1 MEEAEGQVSEPEGLQ
16 AASQGPPESP
26 SRSLRLLRPS
36 WTCGF
41 LPHLSPPATAWG
53 PSLSSC
59 LPAGPEPRL
68 GPASGWSP
76 CGEGR
81 APGLQDFP
89 PAPPRA
95 VRALKSLPRGL
106 ALGPSFA
113 RDRRLGVWCVGEPLQ
128 PGLLWG
134 PLEEES
140 EQRGE
145 GVKPRQEEDVSLG
158 PWGDVCACERSSG
171 WTSLV
176 QRGRLEGEGNV
187 APVWISERLHLQV
200 SRVVLPGFEL
210 LLRPPPPSEGL
221 RPAQPRLEEEAA
233 VAVVTEVES
242 ATQQEVASPGEN
254 ATELCTDPGR
264 QSPLSIQAESMV
276 SPGLKVQTQ
285 ELLNESQPLG
295 PLLQDGSMDV
305 EDPPQTQMPPEHQSS
320 FATQRVPEGSEASSP
335 FSARGAQLHAF
346 LVKKLRSP
354 SDQCLPRAKTS
365 EPGAQQAGEHQC
377 PSFPAHLR
385 SPPGPTGSSPKQGR
399 RYRCGECGKA
409 FLQLCHLKKHTFV
422 HTGHKPFLCTE
433 CGKSY
438 SSEESFKAHLLG
450 HRGVRPFPCPQCDK
464 AYGTRRDLKEHQVVH
479 SGARPFACDQCGKAF
494 ARRPSLRLHRKTH
507 QVPAAPAPCPCP
519 VCGRLLANQG
529 SLRNHMRLHTG
540 EKPFLCPH
548 CGRAFRQRGN
558 LRGHLRLHTGERP
571 YRCPHCADTFPQL
584 PELRR
589 HLISHTGEAHLCP
602 VCGKALRDPHTLR
615 AHERL
620 HSGERPFPCP
630 QCGRAY
636 TLATKLR
643 RHLKSHL
650 ADKPY
655 RCPTCGMGYNLPQS
669 LKRHQLSH
677 QPGGSSSPAC
687 VPSAAS
693 EPTVVLLQTEP
704 ELLDTCSERDVS
716 AAPGVFEVTISESQ
730 DKCFVVPEEPGPT
743 PSLVLIH
750 KDMGFSSWAEVVE
763 VETGT

>member
-1 MEEAEGQVSEPEGLQ
+1 MEESEELLSEGEKLQLAPDPRPDSRWIPSGQGCARGLK
-16 AASQGPPESP
+16 
-26 SRSLRLLRPS
+26 
-36 WTCGF
+36 
-41 LPHLSPPATAWG
+41 
-53 PSLSSC
+53 
-59 LPAGPEPRL
+59 
-68 GPASGWSP
+68 
-76 CGEGR
+76 
-81 APGLQDFP
+81 DFP
-89 PAPPRA
+89 PGPTRA
-95 VRALKSLPRGL
+95 VLALKSLPRGL
-106 ALGPSFA
+106 ALGPSLA
-113 RDRRLGVWCVGEPLQ
+113 VELRLGVWCVGAPLQ

-140 EQRGE
+140 VSEQKGE
-145 GVKPRQEEDVSLG
+145 EVKPRQEEDVSLG
-158 PWGDVCACERSSG
+158 PWGDVCACEQSSG

-176 QRGRLEGEGNV
+176 QRGRLESEGNV
-187 APVWISERLHLQV
+187 APVWVSEKLHLQV
-200 SRVVLPGFEL
+200 YRVVLPGCEL
-210 LLRPPPPSEGL
+210 LLWPQPPSEGL
-221 RPAQPRLEEEAA
+221 SPTEPSLEEEAA
-233 VAVVTEVES
+233 MAVVTEVDS
-242 ATQQEVASPGEN
+242 GVQQEVDSPGQDAAEPW
-254 ATELCTDPGR
+254 TDPGH
-264 QSPLSIQAESMV
+264 QSPPSVEGESIV
-276 SPGLKVQTQ
+276 SPGLKPQTQ
-285 ELLNESQPLG
+285 DQLSKESQALSLPA
-295 PLLQDGSMDV
+295 PDGGRE
-305 EDPPQTQMPPEHQSS
+305 EDPPQIQEPPEPPSS
-320 FATQRVPEGSEASSP
+320 SAPQQGPESSEASRSS
-335 FSARGAQLHAF
+335 SARGNQLHAY
-346 LVKKLRSP
+346 LVRKLRGP
-354 SDQCLPRAKTS
+354 CGQCPPREKTS
-365 EPGAQQAGEHQC
+365 EPGAQQAGEQQ
-377 PSFPAHLR
+377 PPGFPARLR
-385 SPPGPTGSSPKQGR
+385 SPPGPAGSSPKQRR

-409 FLQLCHLKKHTFV
+409 FLQLCHLKKHAFV

-438 SSEESFKAHLLG
+438 SSEESFKAHMLG

-519 VCGRLLANQG
+519 VCGRPLANQG

-571 YRCPHCADTFPQL
+571 YRCPHCADAFPQL

-589 HLISHTGEAHLCP
+589 HLISHTGEAYLCP

-620 HSGERPFPCP
+620 HSGERPFSCP

-655 RCPTCGMGYNLPQS
+655 RCPTCGMGYTLPQS

-677 QPGGSSSPAC
+677 QPGAPASPPC
-687 VPSAAS
+687 VPPTAT

-704 ELLDTCSERDVS
+704 ELDTGGEQDVS
-716 AAPGVFEVTISESQ
+716 AARDVFEVTISESQ
-730 DKCFVVPEEPGPT
+730 DKCFVVPEEPGPAS
-743 PSLVLIH
+743 SLVLIH
-750 KDMGFSSWAEVVE
+750 KDMAFSTWAEVVE

>member
-1 MEEAEGQVSEPEGLQ
+1 MEEEGAVLSRGKTLQPVPEPSLD
-16 AASQGPPESP
+16 PESGW
-26 SRSLRLLRPS
+26 RPS
-36 WTCGF
+36 GENCAQC
-41 LPHLSPPATAWG
+41 HKDY
-53 PSLSSC
+53 PSWPSKAIL
-59 LPAGPEPRL
+59 
-68 GPASGWSP
+68 
-76 CGEGR
+76 
-81 APGLQDFP
+81 
-89 PAPPRA
+89 
-95 VRALKSLPRGL
+95 ALKSLPWGL
-106 ALGPSFA
+106 AVGPSLA
-113 RDRRLGVWCVGEPLQ
+113 KEQRLGVWCVGEPLQ
-128 PGLLWG
+128 PGLHWG
-134 PLEEES
+134 PLEESVS
-140 EQRGE
+140 EKGE
-145 GVKPRQEEDVSLG
+145 EVKRQQEKDLSLD
-158 PWGDVCACERSSG
+158 PWGAVCVCEQSSG
-171 WTSLV
+171 WISLV
-176 QRGRLEGEGNV
+176 QRGKLESEGNV
-187 APVWISERLHLQV
+187 APVQINERLHLQV
-200 SRVVLPGFEL
+200 YQVVLPGFEL
-210 LLRPPPPSEGL
+210 LLWPRPPSKGRSPT
-221 RPAQPRLEEEAA
+221 QPRLEEEAA
-233 VAVVTEVES
+233 GDMVAEVES
-242 ATQQEVASPGEN
+242 DIQQEVASPAED
-254 ATELCTDPGR
+254 AADSCTDLGH
-264 QSPLSIQAESMV
+264 QSPHSIQAENVV
-276 SPGLKVQTQ
+276 SSEPRSKAQDQ
-285 ELLNESQPLG
+285 PSKNSQPLG
-295 PLLQDGSMDV
+295 LLLQDVSVD
-305 EDPPQTQMPPEHQSS
+305 EECLLQARMPPEPQSS
-320 FATQRVPEGSEASSP
+320 LAAQQGTECGEPEPQRGYTAQMDPKNCEADSLP
-335 FSARGAQLHAF
+335 SARGTELRACLA
-346 LVKKLRSP
+346 KKLCGP
-354 SDQCLPRAKTS
+354 SDQCPPRAKTS
-365 EPGAQQAGEHQC
+365 EPGAQH
-377 PSFPAHLR
+377 FPTLLR
-385 SPPGPTGSSPKQGR
+385 SPPGPAGNSPKQGR

-409 FLQLCHLKKHTFV
+409 FLQLCHLKKHAFV

-438 SSEESFKAHLLG
+438 SSEESFKAHVLG

-464 AYGTRRDLKEHQVVH
+464 AYGTRRDLREHQVVH

-558 LRGHLRLHTGERP
+558 LHGHLRLHTGERP
-571 YRCPHCADTFPQL
+571 YRCPHCADAFPQL

-655 RCPTCGMGYNLPQS
+655 RCPTCGMGYTLPQS

-677 QPGGSSSPAC
+677 QPGPPSSPHS
-687 VPSAAS
+687 VPPAAS

-704 ELLDTCSERDVS
+704 ELLDTCRPSEASPARDV
-716 AAPGVFEVTISESQ
+716 VEVTISESQ
-730 DKCFVVPEEPGPT
+730 GPN

-750 KDMGFSSWAEVVE
+750 KDMGFSAWAEVVE

>member
-1 MEEAEGQVSEPEGLQ
+1 MEEAEELLLERERLQ
-16 AASQGPPESP
+16 FTPDP
-26 SRSLRLLRPS
+26 LLGRV
-36 WTCGF
+36 
-41 LPHLSPPATAWG
+41 
-53 PSLSSC
+53 
-59 LPAGPEPRL
+59 
-68 GPASGWSP
+68 SGWSP
-76 CGEGR
+76 SGEGCAQGLKDLPPGTTR
-81 APGLQDFP
+81 AILS
-89 PAPPRA
+89 
-95 VRALKSLPRGL
+95 LKSLPRGL
-106 ALGPSFA
+106 ALGPSLAVERCF
-113 RDRRLGVWCVGEPLQ
+113 GIWCVGESLQ

-134 PLEEES
+134 PLEEEYAS
-140 EQRGE
+140 GQKGD
-145 GVKPRQEEDVSLG
+145 GVKTKQEEDVSLG
-158 PWGDVCACERSSG
+158 LWGDVCACEQSSG

-176 QRGRLEGEGNV
+176 QRAKLEGEGNV

-200 SRVVLPGFEL
+200 YRVVPPGFEL
-210 LLRPPPPSEGL
+210 LLWPRPPSEGPSL
-221 RPAQPRLEEEAA
+221 TQPRLEEEAA
-233 VAVVTEVES
+233 MAVTEVECS
-242 ATQQEVASPGEN
+242 VQQEVAFPGED
-254 ATELCTDPGR
+254 ATESRTDPGH
-264 QSPLSIQAESMV
+264 QSPLSIQADSMV
-276 SPGLKVQTQ
+276 SPELKPQNQDQVSK
-285 ELLNESQPLG
+285 ERQPLG
-295 PLLQDGSMDV
+295 PSSQDGSVDE
-305 EDPPQTQMPPEHQSS
+305 EDPPQTQMRLEVQSS
-320 FATQRVPEGSEASSP
+320 SAPQQGPESSEACSSS
-335 FSARGAQLHAF
+335 SATDPQLHAC
-346 LVKKLRSP
+346 LVKKLHSS
-354 SDQCLPRAKTS
+354 SDQRPPRVKTS
-365 EPGAQQAGEHQC
+365 GPGTQQTGEQQH
-377 PSFPAHLR
+377 SGLPARLR
-385 SPPGPTGSSPKQGR
+385 SPPGPAGSSSKQGR

-409 FLQLCHLKKHTFV
+409 FLQLCHLKKHAFV

-438 SSEESFKAHLLG
+438 SSEESFKAHTLG

-519 VCGRLLANQG
+519 VCGRPLANQG

-571 YRCPHCADTFPQL
+571 YRCPHCADAFPQL

-655 RCPTCGMGYNLPQS
+655 RCPTCGMGYTLPQS

-677 QPGGSSSPAC
+677 QPGAPSSPPC
-687 VPSAAS
+687 VPPAAS

-704 ELLDTCSERDVS
+704 ELLDTRSGQDGS
-716 AAPGVFEVTISESQ
+716 PAQDVFEVTIAESQ
-730 DKCFVVPEEPGPT
+730 DKCFVVPEEPGPGAG
-743 PSLVLIH
+743 LVLIH
-750 KDMGFSSWAEVVE
+750 KDMGFGTWAGVVE

>member
-1 MEEAEGQVSEPEGLQ
+1 MEEVEE
-16 AASQGPPESP
+16 
-26 SRSLRLLRPS
+26 RLLEEKR
-36 WTCGF
+36 
-41 LPHLSPPATAWG
+41 LHPA
-53 PSLSSC
+53 
-59 LPAGPEPRL
+59 PEPRL
-68 GPASGWSP
+68 CPNSGWSLS
-76 CGEGR
+76 GEGCAR
-81 APGLQDFP
+81 GLKDFP
-89 PAPPRA
+89 PWPTRA
-95 VRALKSLPRGL
+95 MHALKSLPRGL
-106 ALGPSFA
+106 ALGPSLA
-113 RDRRLGVWCVGEPLQ
+113 EEQRWGVWCVGEPLQ

-140 EQRGE
+140 VSQEKGE
-145 GVKPRQEEDVSLG
+145 GVKPPQEEDLSLG
-158 PWGDVCACERSSG
+158 LWGDVFACEQSSD
-171 WTSLV
+171 WTGLV
-176 QRGRLEGEGNV
+176 QRGRLESEGNV
-187 APVWISERLHLQV
+187 ALVRISERLHLQV
-200 SRVVLPGFEL
+200 YQVVLPGFEL
-210 LLRPPPPSEGL
+210 LLWPRPPSEGL
-221 RPAQPRLEEEAA
+221 CPTQTGPEEKAA
-233 VAVVTEVES
+233 AAMVTEADS
-242 ATQQEVASPGEN
+242 AIQQEVASPGEDT
-254 ATELCTDPGR
+254 TEPCTDPGH
-264 QSPLSIQAESMV
+264 QSPPSIQAESMV
-276 SPGLKVQTQ
+276 SPGLKTQ
-285 ELLNESQPLG
+285 IQDQLSKRGQPLG
-295 PLLQDGSMDV
+295 PLLQDGSMD
-305 EDPPQTQMPPEHQSS
+305 EEYPLQAQRPPQSS
-320 FATQRVPEGSEASSP
+320 SATQQGPESSETC
-335 FSARGAQLHAF
+335 FTSARDTQPCAYLA
-346 LVKKLRSP
+346 KKLHNL
-354 SDQCLPRAKTS
+354 SDQCPPRAKTS
-365 EPGAQQAGEHQC
+365 EPGAQHSG
-377 PSFPAHLR
+377 FPVVLR
-385 SPPGPTGSSPKQGR
+385 SPPGPAGSSPKQGR

-409 FLQLCHLKKHTFV
+409 FLQLCHLKKHAYV

-438 SSEESFKAHLLG
+438 SSEESFKAHTLG

-507 QVPAAPAPCPCP
+507 QVSAAPAPCLCP
-519 VCGRLLANQG
+519 VCGRPLANQG

-571 YRCPHCADTFPQL
+571 YCCPHCADAFPQL

-630 QCGRAY
+630 QCDRAY

-655 RCPTCGMGYNLPQS
+655 RCLTCGMGYTLPQS

-677 QPGGSSSPAC
+677 QPAAPSGPPS
-687 VPSAAS
+687 VPPDAS
-693 EPTVVLLQTEP
+693 EPSMVLLQTEP
-704 ELLDTCSERDVS
+704 ALLDTCSEQEASPAGDVI
-716 AAPGVFEVTISESQ
+716 EVTISESQ
-730 DKCFVVPEEPGPT
+730 EKCLVVPEEPGRT

-750 KDMGFSSWAEVVE
+750 KDMGFSAWAEVVE
-763 VETGT
+763 VETGS

>member
-1 MEEAEGQVSEPEGLQ
+1 MTVSGRSGEDDAHFRRREALRPGMEEAAELLLGGEKLLFAPE
-16 AASQGPPESP
+16 
-26 SRSLRLLRPS
+26 
-36 WTCGF
+36 
-41 LPHLSPPATAWG
+41 
-53 PSLSSC
+53 PSLD
-59 LPAGPEPRL
+59 PG
-68 GPASGWSP
+68 SGWSP
-76 CGEGR
+76 SGEGR
-81 APGLQDFP
+81 AQDLKDSP
-89 PAPPRA
+89 PWPIRA
-95 VRALKSLPRGL
+95 VLALKSLPRGL
-106 ALGPSFA
+106 ALGPSLMEKQ
-113 RDRRLGVWCVGEPLQ
+113 RLGVWCVGEPLQ
-128 PGLLWG
+128 PGVLWG
-134 PLEEES
+134 PLEEEDSVS
-140 EQRGE
+140 EQKGE
-145 GVKPRQEEDVSLG
+145 EVKPRQKKDESLG
-158 PWGDVCACERSSG
+158 PWGDVCACEQSSG

-210 LLRPPPPSEGL
+210 LLRPSSPSE
-221 RPAQPRLEEEAA
+221 
-233 VAVVTEVES
+233 VTVVTEVES
-242 ATQQEVASPGEN
+242 AVQKEVASPGED
-254 ATELCTDPGR
+254 AGEPCTGPGL
-264 QSPLSIQAESMV
+264 QSPPSIQAESMV
-276 SPGLKVQTQ
+276 SSGLKRQTQ
-285 ELLNESQPLG
+285 DQLAQESQSPG
-295 PLLQDGSMDV
+295 PLSQGGSVDE
-305 EDPPQTQMPPEHQSS
+305 EDPPQTQMPVAPQSS
-320 FATQRVPEGSEASSP
+320 SAPQQGLQSSEATSSS
-335 FSARGAQLHAF
+335 SAHGTQMHAH
-346 LVKKLRSP
+346 LVKMSRSP
-354 SDQCLPRAKTS
+354 SDPCRPRAKTS
-365 EPGAQQAGEHQC
+365 ELSTQQDGEQH
-377 PSFPAHLR
+377 PSFSARLR
-385 SPPGPTGSSPKQGR
+385 SPPVLAGSSPKQGR

-409 FLQLCHLKKHTFV
+409 FLQLCHLKKHAFV

-438 SSEESFKAHLLG
+438 SSEESFKAHMLG

-464 AYGTRRDLKEHQVVH
+464 AYGTRRDLREHQVVH

-519 VCGRLLANQG
+519 VCGRPLANQG

-548 CGRAFRQRGN
+548 CGRAFRQRGS

-571 YRCPHCADTFPQL
+571 YRCPHCAGAFPQL

-655 RCPTCGMGYNLPQS
+655 RCPTCGMGYTLPQS

-677 QPGGSSSPAC
+677 QPGVPSNPPC
-687 VPSAAS
+687 VPPAAL

-704 ELLDTCSERDVS
+704 ELLGTRNEQTVS
-716 AAPGVFEVTISESQ
+716 PAQDVFEVTISESQ
-730 DKCFVVPEEPGPT
+730 EKCFVVPGEPGPA
-743 PSLVLIH
+743 PSLVLIQ
-750 KDMGFSSWAEVVE
+750 KDVGFSTWAEVVE

>member
-1 MEEAEGQVSEPEGLQ
+1 MEEAEELLSKGE
-16 AASQGPPESP
+16 
-26 SRSLRLLRPS
+26 RLRLAPD
-36 WTCGF
+36 
-41 LPHLSPPATAWG
+41 
-53 PSLSSC
+53 
-59 LPAGPEPRL
+59 PRL
-68 GPASGWSP
+68 GLDLGWIPSGQG
-76 CGEGR
+76 C
-81 APGLQDFP
+81 AQGLKDFP
-89 PAPPRA
+89 PEPTRA
-95 VRALKSLPRGL
+95 VLALQSLPRGL

-113 RDRRLGVWCVGEPLQ
+113 EEQRLGVWCVGEPLQ

-140 EQRGE
+140 VPEQKDE
-145 GVKPRQEEDVSLG
+145 GVKPRRKEDVSLG
-158 PWGDVCACERSSG
+158 PWGDVCACEQSSG
-171 WTSLV
+171 WISLV
-176 QRGRLEGEGNV
+176 QRSRLESEGNV
-187 APVWISERLHLQV
+187 ALVRISEKLHLQV
-200 SRVVLPGFEL
+200 YRIILPGFEL
-210 LLRPPPPSEGL
+210 LLWPQPPSDGL
-221 RPAQPRLEEEAA
+221 SHTQPRLEEEAA
-233 VAVVTEVES
+233 MAVLTEVDS
-242 ATQQEVASPGEN
+242 VVQQEVDSPGED
-254 ATELCTDPGR
+254 ATEPWTDPGH
-264 QSPLSIQAESMV
+264 QSPPSIQAESMV
-276 SPGLKVQTQ
+276 GPGLKPQTQ
-285 ELLNESQPLG
+285 DQLSKETQLLG
-295 PLLQDGSMDV
+295 PLPQDGSMDE
-305 EDPPQTQMPPEHQSS
+305 EDPAQTQMPPESQSS
-320 FATQRVPEGSEASSP
+320 SATQQGTESNESSSSS
-335 FSARGAQLHAF
+335 SARDNQLRAY
-346 LVKKLRSP
+346 VIKKLRGP
-354 SDQCLPRAKTS
+354 SGQCPPREMTS
-365 EPGAQQAGEHQC
+365 EPRAQQAGEQQQ
-377 PSFPAHLR
+377 PGFPACLR
-385 SPPGPTGSSPKQGR
+385 SPPGPAGSSSKQRR

-409 FLQLCHLKKHTFV
+409 FLQLCHLKKHAFV

-438 SSEESFKAHLLG
+438 SSEESFKAHMLG

-507 QVPAAPAPCPCP
+507 QVPAPPAPCPCP
-519 VCGRLLANQG
+519 VCGRPLANQG

-571 YRCPHCADTFPQL
+571 YHCPHCADAFPQL

-589 HLISHTGEAHLCP
+589 HLISHTGEAYLCP

-655 RCPTCGMGYNLPQS
+655 RCPTCGMGYTLPQS

-677 QPGGSSSPAC
+677 QPGVPTSPPSSP
-687 VPSAAS
+687 PSMPPAVS

-704 ELLDTCSERDVS
+704 ELLDACREQDVS
-716 AAPGVFEVTISESQ
+716 PTQDIFEVTISESQ

-743 PSLVLIH
+743 SSLVFIH
-750 KDMGFSSWAEVVE
+750 KDMGFSAWAEVVE

>member
-1 MEEAEGQVSEPEGLQ
+1 MTVSGRSLEGDTHFRRREAFRSGMEEAEELLSAKGRLQ
-16 AASQGPPESP
+16 FVPG
-26 SRSLRLLRPS
+26 
-36 WTCGF
+36 
-41 LPHLSPPATAWG
+41 
-53 PSLSSC
+53 
-59 LPAGPEPRL
+59 PRL
-68 GPASGWSP
+68 DPDSGWSP
-76 CGEGR
+76 SGEGC
-81 APGLQDFP
+81 AQGPKDFP
-89 PAPPRA
+89 ARPTRA
-95 VRALKSLPRGL
+95 ILALKSLPRGL
-106 ALGPSFA
+106 ALGPSLTEEQ
-113 RDRRLGVWCVGEPLQ
+113 RLGVWCVGEPLQ

-140 EQRGE
+140 VSKQKGDAAEREQ
-145 GVKPRQEEDVSLG
+145 KEDVSLD
-158 PWGDVCACERSSG
+158 PWGDVCACEQSSG
-171 WTSLV
+171 WMSLV
-176 QRGRLEGEGNV
+176 QRGKLEGEGNV

-200 SRVVLPGFEL
+200 YRVVLPGFEL
-210 LLRPPPPSEGL
+210 RLWPRPPAEGL
-221 RPAQPRLEEEAA
+221 SPNQSRLEEEASMA
-233 VAVVTEVES
+233 GVTEMES
-242 ATQQEVASPGEN
+242 VVQQEVATEED
-254 ATELCTDPGR
+254 ATEPCTADPGV
-264 QSPLSIQAESMV
+264 QSPPNIQAESVV
-276 SPGLKVQTQ
+276 SSGLQPQTQ
-285 ELLNESQPLG
+285 DHVSKESQSLG
-295 PLLQDGSMDV
+295 PLPEDGSVDEEV
-305 EDPPQTQMPPEHQSS
+305 PPQTQMSPGPQSTSAPQQGPES
-320 FATQRVPEGSEASSP
+320 SEATSSS
-335 FSARGAQLHAF
+335 SARGPQLRAH
-346 LVKKLRSP
+346 LGKRLRSP
-354 SDQCLPRAKTS
+354 SDQRPPRVKTS
-365 EPGAQQAGEHQC
+365 EPGAQQTGEQQH
-377 PSFPAHLR
+377 PGFPAHLR
-385 SPPGPTGSSPKQGR
+385 SPPGCAGGSPKQGR
-399 RYRCGECGKA
+399 RYCCGECGKA
-409 FLQLCHLKKHTFV
+409 FLQLCHLKKHAFV

-438 SSEESFKAHLLG
+438 SSEESFKAHMLG

-507 QVPAAPAPCPCP
+507 QMPTAPAPCPCP
-519 VCGRLLANQG
+519 VCGRPLANQG

-571 YRCPHCADTFPQL
+571 YRCPHCAEAFPQL

-655 RCPTCGMGYNLPQS
+655 RCPTCGMGYTLPQS

-677 QPGGSSSPAC
+677 QPGAPSSPPC
-687 VPSAAS
+687 EPSATS
-693 EPTVVLLQTEP
+693 EPTMVLLQTEP
-704 ELLDTCSERDVS
+704 ELLDACSQRDSSS
-716 AAPGVFEVTISESQ
+716 AQDVFQVTISESQ
-730 DKCFVVPEEPGPT
+730 DKCFVVPEEPGPAS
-743 PSLVLIH
+743 SLVLIH
-750 KDMGFSSWAEVVE
+750 KDMGFSAWAEVVE
-763 VETGT
+763 VETGS

>member
-1 MEEAEGQVSEPEGLQ
+1 MEESEELLSEGEKLQLAPDPRPDSRWIPSGQGCARGLK
-16 AASQGPPESP
+16 
-26 SRSLRLLRPS
+26 
-36 WTCGF
+36 
-41 LPHLSPPATAWG
+41 
-53 PSLSSC
+53 
-59 LPAGPEPRL
+59 
-68 GPASGWSP
+68 
-76 CGEGR
+76 
-81 APGLQDFP
+81 DFP
-89 PAPPRA
+89 PGPTRA
-95 VRALKSLPRGL
+95 VLALKSLPRGL
-106 ALGPSFA
+106 ALGPSLA
-113 RDRRLGVWCVGEPLQ
+113 EELRLGVWCVGAPLQ

-140 EQRGE
+140 VSEQKGE
-145 GVKPRQEEDVSLG
+145 KVKPRQEEDVSLG
-158 PWGDVCACERSSG
+158 PWGDVCACEQSSG

-176 QRGRLEGEGNV
+176 QRGRLESEGNV
-187 APVWISERLHLQV
+187 APVWVSEKLHLQV
-200 SRVVLPGFEL
+200 YRVVLPGSEL
-210 LLRPPPPSEGL
+210 LLWPQPPSEGL
-221 RPAQPRLEEEAA
+221 SPTEPGLEEEAA
-233 VAVVTEVES
+233 MAVVTEVDS
-242 ATQQEVASPGEN
+242 GVQQEVDSPGQDAAEPW
-254 ATELCTDPGR
+254 TDPGH
-264 QSPLSIQAESMV
+264 QSSPSVEESIV
-276 SPGLKVQTQ
+276 NPGLKPQTQ
-285 ELLNESQPLG
+285 DQLSKESQALGLPPL
-295 PLLQDGSMDV
+295 DGGRDE
-305 EDPPQTQMPPEHQSS
+305 EDPPQTQEPPEPPSS
-320 FATQRVPEGSEASSP
+320 SAPQQGPESGEASRSA
-335 FSARGAQLHAF
+335 SARGSQLHAY
-346 LVKKLRSP
+346 LVRKLRGP
-354 SDQCLPRAKTS
+354 CGQCLPREKTS
-365 EPGAQQAGEHQC
+365 EPGAQQPG
-377 PSFPAHLR
+377 FPARLR
-385 SPPGPTGSSPKQGR
+385 SPPGPAGSSPKQRR

-438 SSEESFKAHLLG
+438 SSEESFKAHMLG

-507 QVPAAPAPCPCP
+507 QVPATPAPCPCP
-519 VCGRLLANQG
+519 VCGRPLANQG

-571 YRCPHCADTFPQL
+571 YRCPHCADAFPQL

-589 HLISHTGEAHLCP
+589 HLISHTGEAYLCP

-620 HSGERPFPCP
+620 HSGERPFSCP

-655 RCPTCGMGYNLPQS
+655 RCPTCGMGYTLPQS

-677 QPGGSSSPAC
+677 RPGAPASPPC
-687 VPSAAS
+687 VPPTAT

-704 ELLDTCSERDVS
+704 ERDTGGEQDVS
-716 AAPGVFEVTISESQ
+716 AARDVFEVTISESQ
-730 DKCFVVPEEPGPT
+730 DKCFVVPEEPGPAS
-743 PSLVLIH
+743 SLVLIH
-750 KDMGFSSWAEVVE
+750 KDMAFGAWAEVVE

>member
-1 MEEAEGQVSEPEGLQ
+1 MEEAGGLLLKGKRRQLAPEARQGTDSEW
-16 AASQGPPESP
+16 SP
-26 SRSLRLLRPS
+26 S
-36 WTCGF
+36 
-41 LPHLSPPATAWG
+41 
-53 PSLSSC
+53 
-59 LPAGPEPRL
+59 
-68 GPASGWSP
+68 
-76 CGEGR
+76 GEGC
-81 APGLQDFP
+81 APDPKDVVFQS
-89 PAPPRA
+89 PRA
-95 VRALKSLPRGL
+95 ILAVKSLPRGL
-106 ALGPSFA
+106 ALGPSFVEEQ
-113 RDRRLGVWCVGEPLQ
+113 RLGVWCVGEPLQ

-140 EQRGE
+140 VSEKGE
-145 GVKPRQEEDVSLG
+145 RVEPPQEEDLALG
-158 PWGDVCACERSSG
+158 LGGDVCACEQSAS

-176 QRGRLEGEGNV
+176 QCGQRESEGNV
-187 APVWISERLHLQV
+187 ATVWIHERLHLQV
-200 SRVVLPGFEL
+200 YRLVPPGCEL
-210 LLRPPPPSEGL
+210 LLWRWPPCMGL
-221 RPAQPRLEEEAA
+221 SPTQPRPEEEAA

-242 ATQQEVASPGEN
+242 VGQQEVNSPGEDT
-254 ATELCTDPGR
+254 AEACTDPGP
-264 QSPLSIQAESMV
+264 QSPASVPAESV
-276 SPGLKVQTQ
+276 VRSEQKSQTQ
-285 ELLNESQPLG
+285 DQLSKDGTPPC
-295 PLLQDGSMDV
+295 PLLQEGSMDEECPLQSHV
-305 EDPPQTQMPPEHQSS
+305 PPEPQSS
-320 FATQRVPEGSEASSP
+320 SAMQQSPESREAH
-335 FSARGAQLHAF
+335 SARGTQLQAYRAR
-346 LVKKLRSP
+346 KLCGP
-354 SDQCLPRAKTS
+354 SDQYPPRAKPS
-365 EPGAQQAGEHQC
+365 EPGALNPGFSGL
-377 PSFPAHLR
+377 PR
-385 SPPGPTGSSPKQGR
+385 GPPGAARSSPKQGR

-464 AYGTRRDLKEHQVVH
+464 AYGTRRDLREHQVVH

-507 QVPAAPAPCPCP
+507 QLPATPAPCPCP
-519 VCGRLLANQG
+519 VCGRPLANQG

-571 YRCPHCADTFPQL
+571 YRCPHCADAFPQL

-643 RHLKSHL
+643 RHLKSHM

-655 RCPTCGMGYNLPQS
+655 RCPTCGMGYTLPQS

-677 QPGGSSSPAC
+677 QPEAPSQPLS
-687 VPSAAS
+687 VPPMS
-693 EPTVVLLQTEP
+693 EPTVVLLQAEP
-704 ELLDTCSERDVS
+704 ELLDTCSERAVS
-716 AAPGVFEVTISESQ
+716 PAGAVVEVTVSESQ
-730 DKCFVVPEEPGPT
+730 EKCFVVPEEPGPA
-743 PSLVLIH
+743 PSLMLIH
-750 KDMGFSSWAEVVE
+750 KDVGFSTWAEVVE
-763 VETGT
+763 VETGS

>member
-1 MEEAEGQVSEPEGLQ
+1 MEEAEELLSEGE
-16 AASQGPPESP
+16 
-26 SRSLRLLRPS
+26 RLRFAPD
-36 WTCGF
+36 
-41 LPHLSPPATAWG
+41 
-53 PSLSSC
+53 
-59 LPAGPEPRL
+59 PRL
-68 GPASGWSP
+68 GPDLGWIPSGQG
-76 CGEGR
+76 CVQ
-81 APGLQDFP
+81 GLKDFP
-89 PAPPRA
+89 PGATRA
-95 VRALKSLPRGL
+95 FLALKSLPRGL
-106 ALGPSFA
+106 ALGPSLA
-113 RDRRLGVWCVGEPLQ
+113 EEQRLGVWCVGEALQ

-140 EQRGE
+140 VSEQKDE

-171 WTSLV
+171 WISLV
-176 QRGRLEGEGNV
+176 QRGRLE
-187 APVWISERLHLQV
+187 
-200 SRVVLPGFEL
+200 
-210 LLRPPPPSEGL
+210 
-221 RPAQPRLEEEAA
+221 
-233 VAVVTEVES
+233 
-242 ATQQEVASPGEN
+242 
-254 ATELCTDPGR
+254 DPGH
-264 QSPLSIQAESMV
+264 QPPTPSIQAESMG
-276 SPGLKVQTQ
+276 SPGLKPQAQ
-285 ELLNESQPLG
+285 DQLSKESQPLG
-295 PLLQDGSMDV
+295 LPPQDGGMEE
-305 EDPPQTQMPPEHQSS
+305 EDPPQTQVPPEPPSS
-320 FATQRVPEGSEASSP
+320 SAPQQGPESSEAGCLP
-335 FSARGAQLHAF
+335 SARGNQLHAY
-346 LVKKLRSP
+346 LVKKLHGP
-354 SDQCLPRAKTS
+354 SGQCPPREKTS
-365 EPGAQQAGEHQC
+365 EPRAQQAGEQQG
-377 PSFPAHLR
+377 PVGFPARLR
-385 SPPGPTGSSPKQGR
+385 SPAGPAGSSPKQRR

-409 FLQLCHLKKHTFV
+409 FLQLCHLKKHAFV

-438 SSEESFKAHLLG
+438 SSEESFKAHMLG

-507 QVPAAPAPCPCP
+507 QVPAPPAPCPCP
-519 VCGRLLANQG
+519 VCGRPLANQG

-571 YRCPHCADTFPQL
+571 YRCPHCADAFPQL
-584 PELRR
+584 SELRR
-589 HLISHTGEAHLCP
+589 HLISHTGEAYLCP

-620 HSGERPFPCP
+620 HSGERPFSCP

-655 RCPTCGMGYNLPQS
+655 RCPTCGMGYTLPQS

-677 QPGGSSSPAC
+677 QPA
-687 VPSAAS
+687 AAS
-693 EPTVVLLQTEP
+693 EPTAVLLQTEP
-704 ELLDTCSERDVS
+704 ELDTCREQDVS
-716 AAPGVFEVTISESQ
+716 PARDVFEVTVSESQ

-743 PSLVLIH
+743 SSLVLIH
-750 KDMGFSSWAEVVE
+750 KDMAFSAWAEVVE

>member
-1 MEEAEGQVSEPEGLQ
+1 MEQ
-16 AASQGPPESP
+16 AAAELLLEGE
-26 SRSLRLLRPS
+26 RLQFDPQRRPDP
-36 WTCGF
+36 G
-41 LPHLSPPATAWG
+41 
-53 PSLSSC
+53 
-59 LPAGPEPRL
+59 
-68 GPASGWSP
+68 SGWSP
-76 CGEGR
+76 SAEGC
-81 APGLQDFP
+81 AQDLKDW
-89 PAPPRA
+89 PAWPTRA
-95 VRALKSLPRGL
+95 VHALKTLPQGL
-106 ALGPSFA
+106 ALGPSLVEKQ
-113 RDRRLGVWCVGEPLQ
+113 RLGVWCVGKPLQ

-134 PLEEES
+134 PLGEES
-140 EQRGE
+140 VSEQKDE
-145 GVKPRQEEDVSLG
+145 GVRPRQEKDVSLG
-158 PWGDVCACERSSG
+158 PWGDVCACEQSSG

-187 APVWISERLHLQV
+187 APVWTSERLHLQV
-200 SRVVLPGFEL
+200 YRVVLPGFEL
-210 LLRPPPPSEGL
+210 LLWPRSPSEGL
-221 RPAQPRLEEEAA
+221 SPTQSRLEEEAA
-233 VAVVTEVES
+233 VAVMTEVES
-242 ATQQEVASPGEN
+242 AVQQEVASPGED
-254 ATELCTDPGR
+254 AGEPCTDLGY
-264 QSPLSIQAESMV
+264 QSPSSIQAESMV
-276 SPGLKVQTQ
+276 SSGLKPQTQ
-285 ELLNESQPLG
+285 DQLSKESLSLG
-295 PLLQDGSMDV
+295 PLPQDGSMD
-305 EDPPQTQMPPEHQSS
+305 EEGPPQTQLPAELQSS
-320 FATQRVPEGSEASSP
+320 SATQRGLESSEATSSS
-335 FSARGAQLHAF
+335 SAGGTQQPAH
-346 LVKKLRSP
+346 LVKKFHSP
-354 SDQCLPRAKTS
+354 SDQCPPGAKTS
-365 EPGAQQAGEHQC
+365 EPRAQQNGEQH
-377 PSFPAHLR
+377 PSFSAHLG
-385 SPPGPTGSSPKQGR
+385 SPPVPTGSSPKRGR
-399 RYRCGECGKA
+399 QYRCGECGKT
-409 FLQLCHLKKHTFV
+409 FLQLCHLKKHAFI

-438 SSEESFKAHLLG
+438 SSEESFKAHTLG

-494 ARRPSLRLHRKTH
+494 ARRPSLRLHHKTH
-507 QVPAAPAPCPCP
+507 QVPPASASCPCP
-519 VCGRLLANQG
+519 VCGRPLANQG

-571 YRCPHCADTFPQL
+571 YRCPHCADAFPQL

-655 RCPTCGMGYNLPQS
+655 RCPTCGMGYTLPQS

-677 QPGGSSSPAC
+677 QPGASSSPPS
-687 VPSAAS
+687 VPPAAS
-693 EPTVVLLQTEP
+693 EPTVVLVQTEP
-704 ELLDTCSERDVS
+704 ELLDTCNEQDVS
-716 AAPGVFEVTISESQ
+716 PTRHVFEVTLSESQ
-730 DKCFVVPEEPGPT
+730 DKCFVVPEEPGPA
-743 PSLVLIH
+743 PSLLLLP
-750 KDMGFSSWAEVVE
+750 KDVGFSPWAEVVE

>member
-1 MEEAEGQVSEPEGLQ
+1 MEEAEELLSEGE
-16 AASQGPPESP
+16 
-26 SRSLRLLRPS
+26 RLRLAPD
-36 WTCGF
+36 
-41 LPHLSPPATAWG
+41 
-53 PSLSSC
+53 
-59 LPAGPEPRL
+59 PRL
-68 GPASGWSP
+68 GPDLGWIPSGQG
-76 CGEGR
+76 C
-81 APGLQDFP
+81 AQGLKDFP
-89 PAPPRA
+89 PGPTRA
-95 VRALKSLPRGL
+95 VLALKSLPRGL
-106 ALGPSFA
+106 ALGPSLA
-113 RDRRLGVWCVGEPLQ
+113 EEQRLGVWCVGEALQ

-140 EQRGE
+140 VLEQKDE

-158 PWGDVCACERSSG
+158 PWGDVCACEQSSG
-171 WTSLV
+171 WISLV

-187 APVWISERLHLQV
+187 ALVRVSEKLHLQV
-200 SRVVLPGFEL
+200 YQVVLPGSEL
-210 LLRPPPPSEGL
+210 LLWPQPPSAGL
-221 RPAQPRLEEEAA
+221 SPTQPGLEEEAA
-233 VAVVTEVES
+233 MAVVTEVNS
-242 ATQQEVASPGEN
+242 AVPREVDSPGQDAAEPW
-254 ATELCTDPGR
+254 ADPGH
-264 QSPLSIQAESMV
+264 QSPTPSIQAESMG
-276 SPGLKVQTQ
+276 SPGLKPQAQ
-285 ELLNESQPLG
+285 DQLPKESQPLG
-295 PLLQDGSMDV
+295 LPPQDGSMEE
-305 EDPPQTQMPPEHQSS
+305 EDPPQTEVPPEPPSS
-320 FATQRVPEGSEASSP
+320 SAPQQGPESSEAGCSP
-335 FSARGAQLHAF
+335 SARGTQLHAY
-346 LVKKLRSP
+346 LVKKLHGP
-354 SDQCLPRAKTS
+354 SGQCPPREKTS
-365 EPGAQQAGEHQC
+365 EPRAQQAGEQQG
-377 PSFPAHLR
+377 PVGFPAHLR
-385 SPPGPTGSSPKQGR
+385 SPAGPAGSSPKQRR

-409 FLQLCHLKKHTFV
+409 FLQLCHLKKHAFV

-438 SSEESFKAHLLG
+438 SSEESFKAHMLG

-507 QVPAAPAPCPCP
+507 QVPATPAPCPCP
-519 VCGRLLANQG
+519 VCGRPLANQG

-571 YRCPHCADTFPQL
+571 YRCPHCADAFPQL

-589 HLISHTGEAHLCP
+589 HLISHTGEAYLCP

-620 HSGERPFPCP
+620 HSGERPFSCP

-655 RCPTCGMGYNLPQS
+655 RCPTCGMGYTLPQS

-677 QPGGSSSPAC
+677 QPA
-687 VPSAAS
+687 AAS

-704 ELLDTCSERDVS
+704 ELDTCGEQDVS
-716 AAPGVFEVTISESQ
+716 PARDVFEVTISESQ

-743 PSLVLIH
+743 SSLVLIH
-750 KDMGFSSWAEVVE
+750 KDMAFSAWAEVVE

>member
-1 MEEAEGQVSEPEGLQ
+1 MEEAEELPWEGERLQ
-16 AASQGPPESP
+16 FA
-26 SRSLRLLRPS
+26 
-36 WTCGF
+36 
-41 LPHLSPPATAWG
+41 PH
-53 PSLSSC
+53 
-59 LPAGPEPRL
+59 PRL
-68 GPASGWSP
+68 DPGSGWSSS
-76 CGEGR
+76 GEDC
-81 APGLQDFP
+81 AQGLKVL
-89 PAPPRA
+89 PPRSSRA
-95 VRALKSLPRGL
+95 AHALKSLPRGL
-106 ALGPSFA
+106 ALGPSLA
-113 RDRRLGVWCVGEPLQ
+113 EEQRLGVWCVGKPLQ
-128 PGLLWG
+128 PGLRWG
-134 PLEEES
+134 PLEEEPVS
-140 EQRGE
+140 QQKGE
-145 GVKPRQEEDVSLG
+145 GLKPRQEKDVSLG
-158 PWGDVCACERSSG
+158 PWGDVCACEQSSG

-176 QRGRLEGEGNV
+176 QRGRLEDEGNV
-187 APVWISERLHLQV
+187 APVWISDRLHLQV
-200 SRVVLPGFEL
+200 YRVVLPGFEL
-210 LLRPPPPSEGL
+210 LLWPQSPSEGL
-221 RPAQPRLEEEAA
+221 PATQPRLEEEAA
-233 VAVVTEVES
+233 VAVVTEMES
-242 ATQQEVASPGEN
+242 AVQQELASPGED
-254 ATELCTDPGR
+254 AGEPCTDPGN
-264 QSPLSIQAESMV
+264 QSPPSIQAEVMV
-276 SPGLKVQTQ
+276 SSGLKPQTQ
-285 ELLNESQPLG
+285 DQLCKESQSLG
-295 PLLQDGSMDV
+295 PLSQDGSMDL
-305 EDPPQTQMPPEHQSS
+305 PQTQMPAEPQSS
-320 FATQRVPEGSEASSP
+320 STTQRGLESTEATSSS
-335 FSARGAQLHAF
+335 SASGTQLHAH

-354 SDQCLPRAKTS
+354 SDQCPPRAKTS
-365 EPGAQQAGEHQC
+365 EPKAQQDGERH
-377 PSFPAHLR
+377 PSFSAHLR
-385 SPPGPTGSSPKQGR
+385 SPPVLAGSSLKQGR

-409 FLQLCHLKKHTFV
+409 FLQLCHLKKHAFV

-438 SSEESFKAHLLG
+438 SSEESFKAHMLG

-479 SGARPFACDQCGKAF
+479 SGARPFTCDQCGKAF

-519 VCGRLLANQG
+519 ICGRPLANQG

-571 YRCPHCADTFPQL
+571 YRCPHCADAFPQL

-655 RCPTCGMGYNLPQS
+655 RCPTCGMGYTLPQS

-677 QPGGSSSPAC
+677 QPGASSSPPCLPPA
-687 VPSAAS
+687 VS
-693 EPTVVLLQTEP
+693 EPTMVLLQTEP
-704 ELLDTCSERDVS
+704 ELLNICNEQDVS
-716 AAPGVFEVTISESQ
+716 PAPDVFEVTISESQ
-730 DKCFVVPEEPGPT
+730 DKCFVVPEEPGPA

-750 KDMGFSSWAEVVE
+750 KDMSFSTWAEVVE